1 METNAYICTTRKK
14 RMKKITFGLLVIAAG
29 ALLLAFNAGLI
40 DHSYK
45 HLIFSW
51 QMLLIGIG
59 LINIFDRDN
68 WVVGTI
74 LITIGS
80 FFIAPHLV
88 DLTPDFT
95 KMFWPVILII
105 VGVMIV
111 IKKGFGNSKHQNK
124 EWKNTTDFNLDMG
137 YIVEK
142 NVFGGSKNKVAPCE
156 FKGGRIQNVFGG
168 TELDL
173 TQTTLAEGKNVL
185 EIKCV
190 FGGIG
195 LIVPQDWV
203 IHIETNSVMGGFVD
217 KRRNPPTIGSARE
230 LYIKGDSVFGGGDI
244 KS

>member
-29 ALLLAFNAGLI
+29 TLLLAFNAGII
-40 DHSYK
+40 DHSFK
-45 HLIFSW
+45 HLVFSW

-74 LITIGS
+74 LIAIGS
-80 FFIAPHLV
+80 FFIAPHLI
-88 DLTPDFT
+88 DLTPEFT
-95 KMFWPVILII
+95 KMFWPVILIVVGI
-105 VGVMIV
+105 VIV
-111 IKKGFGNSKHQNK
+111 IKKGFGKPKQK
-124 EWKNTTDFNLDMG
+124 TEEWKNTTNYNLDMG

-142 NVFGGSKNKVAPCE
+142 NIFGGSKNKVAPCE
-156 FKGGRIQNVFGG
+156 FKGGKIQNIFGG

-185 EIKCV
+185 EIKNI
-190 FGGIG
+190 FGGVA

-203 IHIETNSVMGGFVD
+203 IHVETSSVMGGFTD
-217 KRRNPPTIGSARE
+217 KRRNPPATGSSRE
-230 LYIKGDSVFGGGDI
+230 LYIKGESVFGGGDI